1 MLSKTVLDGVGKMGC
16 GCAGRGIAQEYLP
29 RPKPNRAV
37 VAGCGAVIDGGWEDI
52 KFNRLVINHLVEFV
66 VVIQE

>member
-1 MLSKTVLDGVGKMGC
+1 MLQSFQVIYRVSFLFDKLSPT
-16 GCAGRGIAQEYLP
+16 
-29 RPKPNRAV
+29 KPSHAV

-66 VVIQE
+66 VVIQK